1 MTRTRTADRWLE
13 GMIVALVVVGFIAT
27 APRAERDAASHA
39 VNVVEAPATPCN
51 AVAAASRAA
60 CLNAARATLLRR

>member
-1 MTRTRTADRWLE
+1 
-13 GMIVALVVVGFIAT
+13 MIVALVVVVVGFIAT